1 MSGNKMRE
9 TLELELLVFLGLVLL
24 LFDLLSLPFVL
35 KK

>member
-1 MSGNKMRE
+1 MRE

-35 KK
+35 KKNKK